1 MRRLEDPNT
10 GRLIEDLQVP
20 ISDYYQEEA
29 KQIAG
34 LVGDGLYT
42 PMHLLDGVHPIS
54 QDNLP
59 EMYLNGNWRPSLTI
73 TGVDGI
79 PPTAKAGNV
88 IRASTTVKV
97 SIRLPPTL
105 DANKARAIIE
115 PLLTTDVPYGA
126 HVQL

>member
-1 MRRLEDPNT
+1 
-10 GRLIEDLQVP
+10 
-20 ISDYYQEEA
+20 
-29 KQIAG
+29 
-34 LVGDGLYT
+34 
-42 PMHLLDGVHPIS
+42 MHLLDGVHPIS

-97 SIRLPPTL
+97 SIRLPPTM
-105 DANKARAIIE
+105 DAEKAKAIIV
-115 PLLTTDVPYGA
+115 PLMTTDVPYGA
-126 HVQL
+126 HV